1 MGKGIMHLA
10 REGCQALW
18 LDPQPLVT
26 STMPPQHKQKIRP
39 RKNNLVRIMKCF
51 GPCPQ
56 APTGAIPMMQMTTLL
71 GITLTC

>member
-26 STMPPQHKQKIRP
+26 STMPPSPNPRLWVARP
-39 RKNNLVRIMKCF
+39 SLKGVHWAACE
-51 GPCPQ
+51 
-56 APTGAIPMMQMTTLL
+56 TSD
-71 GITLTC
+71 